1 MANEKIS
8 ELELSTDLKNA
19 SVPFI
24 RDGGNYRA
32 PAWIFGFT
40 PYDLQRDYGATADG
54 RTAAEGGTDQ
64 AAWEAARVDFE
75 IAGKSGFF
83 YLGSHG
89 HYMLDGARQDTGRG
103 NAQFLL
109 PSRHVLNDQQIS
121 FGLVGSGMAPPIFS
135 VVGSQPLP
143 ETHVIVESTLDAG
156 GDVGGA
162 MIGGWGPSGSY
173 LDYTFVHFFTSGV
186 NYRCPVNPKITALDL
201 SRVCSVD
208 IDGTVIDASEWAV
221 TDMVEPTTA
230 TSFGVK
236 LPGLANGAHTRI
248 GSLTIGGFYYG
259 FRSSEHL
266 NAFQLDIFGCKY
278 VGQLQGADHASYI
291 TRLQQIHCTYGLEFL
306 GPHYLQV
313 AQMNIERAPSGDGW
327 TETIDD
333 FHDPANYAKGEVTWH
348 AVLGYV
354 GTVHTFTAD
363 GGSGVRFRE
372 LGNNSGGGAAE
383 PITAAASDE
392 FTPITAGTDKVTFR
406 NVGAKTITGVRASLT
421 TAQTSGSIFTVDI
434 NVNGSSILST
444 KLTIDNGEAT
454 SVTAATPAVIG
465 SSALGDNDVVSID
478 VDSIGSGNA
487 TGLKVSLLFS

>member
-1 MANEKIS
+1 MADKKIS
-8 ELELSTDLKNA
+8 ELTLAANLVGA
-19 SVPFI
+19 FLPVAQ
-24 RDGGNYRA
+24 GGDNHKA
-32 PAWIFGFT
+32 PAWLFGWT

-64 AAWEAARVDFE
+64 AAFEAARADFE
-75 IAGKSGFF
+75 TAGKSGFF
-83 YLGSHG
+83 YLRPG
-89 HYMLDGARQDTGRG
+89 HYILDGARQDTGRG

-121 FGLVGSGMAPPIFS
+121 FGLIGAGMAPPIFS
-135 VVGSQPLP
+135 VVGAQPLP

-173 LDYTFVHFFTSGV
+173 LNYTFVHFFTSGI
-186 NYRCPVNPKITALDL
+186 NYRCPENSKITALDL
-201 SRVCSVD
+201 SKVCSVD

-230 TSFGVK
+230 SSFGVK

-259 FRSSEHL
+259 FQCSEHL
-266 NAFQLDIFGCKY
+266 NAFQLDLFGCKY
-278 VGQLQGADHASYI
+278 VGQMLGADHASYI
-291 TRLQQIHCTYGLEFL
+291 TRLQQIHCTHGLEFL
-306 GPHYLQV
+306 GIHYLQV

-327 TETIDD
+327 TETVDD
-333 FHDPANYAKGEVTWH
+333 FYDPSNYAKGEVAWH

-354 GTVHTFTAD
+354 GTVHTFTAN
-363 GGSGVRFRE
+363 GGSGMHFRE
-372 LGNNSGGGAAE
+372 IGNSSVGATE

-392 FTPITAGTDKVTFR
+392 FTPITAGTGKVTFR
-406 NVGAKTITGVRASLT
+406 NVGTKTVVGVRASLT
-421 TAQTSGSIFTVDI
+421 TAQTSGSIFTIDI

-444 KLTIDNGEAT
+444 KLTIDNGETT
-454 SVTAATPAVIG
+454 SATAATPAVIG
-465 SSALGDNDVVSID
+465 SSALADNDAISID

-487 TGLKVSLLFS
+487 TGLKVSLLFA